1 MMRRDAAAA
10 RFVANAFVNHAIH
23 PGDQLTRCQAAP
35 GINRATQLAIDNV
48 PDAFQDAA
56 HQTLRQDRVASSFRW
71 ILFVSH

>member
-23 PGDQLTRCQAAP
+23 PVNQLIRRQAAV

-48 PDAFQDAA
+48 ADAFQDAA
-56 HQTLRQDRVASSFRW
+56 HQTLRQDRVASRFWW